1 MTFLGLQD
9 FTRKQKA
16 KTIAFL
22 SLSGGGESYPAWRV
36 LSGVQVTGVW
46 DRLDQIWVRHP
57 EPPRLQRPY
66 GFLSQPPAE
75 TWGLGPATEST

>member
-9 FTRKQKA
+9 FTHKQKA
-16 KTIAFL
+16 KTIAFP

-36 LSGVQVTGVW
+36 LSGVQVTGV
-46 DRLDQIWVRHP
+46 WVRHP